1 MTSTRKPRDPNN
13 RLTRGIVVAA
23 IAAALGGA
31 TCGFTTSPGVT
42 GSRPGDGSSSIRSSR
57 VVPVR
62 IASNGGSRADDQP
75 KDILLMRKA
84 GKPQQEY
91 F

>member
-1 MTSTRKPRDPNN
+1 MHPTN
-13 RLTRGIVVAA
+13 LA
-23 IAAALGGA
+23 
-31 TCGFTTSPGVT
+31 
-42 GSRPGDGSSSIRSSR
+42 GDGSSSIRSSR